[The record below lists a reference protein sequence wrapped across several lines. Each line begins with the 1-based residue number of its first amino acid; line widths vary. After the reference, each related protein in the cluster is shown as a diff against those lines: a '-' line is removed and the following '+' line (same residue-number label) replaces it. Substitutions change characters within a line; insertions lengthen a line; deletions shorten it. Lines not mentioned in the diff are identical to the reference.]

1 MNPFVI
7 KMIELALTLF
17 APFLKKLVD
26 LAYDKIE
33 AWARK
38 EEAVGVKPT
47 GDAKMAKAMAMV
59 QEARPNMSAVII
71 KALLEVTHARK
82 VGKTAGAKG

>member
-7 KMIELALTLF
+7 KMIELMLTLF

-33 AWARK
+33 AWAHK
-38 EEAVGVKPT
+38 EEAIGVKPT
-47 GDAKMAKAMAMV
+47 PEAKMVKAIAMV
-59 QEARPNMSAVII
+59 REAKPNVSAATI
-71 KALLEVTHARK
+71 KALLEVKHASK
-82 VGKTAGAKG
+82 VGKTAGAK